1 MDAEPPVTVK
11 TLLMLGLPAVFDL
24 LSVRVSARPTQTADT
39 RRRSMA
45 ASSSAAR
52 GSPAARCF

>member
-24 LSVRVSARPTQTADT
+24 LSVRDT
-39 RRRSMA
+39 RGRHKRPDPRRQTMA

-52 GSPAARCF
+52 GSPAAIR